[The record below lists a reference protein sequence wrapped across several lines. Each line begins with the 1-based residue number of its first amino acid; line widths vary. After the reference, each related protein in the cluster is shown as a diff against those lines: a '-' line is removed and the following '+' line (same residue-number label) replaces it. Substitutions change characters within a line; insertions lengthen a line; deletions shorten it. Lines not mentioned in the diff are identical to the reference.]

1 MKKKL
6 NKILIIENEPATR
19 QILSDKL
26 KLENFLTS
34 ESSNGLDG
42 LEKALTEHPDLIIL
56 DLFMP
61 KMNGMEVLKNLH
73 ADDWGKLVP
82 IIILTNQNDDPHILE
97 AIKDKNCEYLLKTS
111 HNLTSIVK
119 KIKLK
124 LK

>member
-19 QILSDKL
+19 RILSDKL
-26 KLENFLTS
+26 KLENFLIS

-61 KMNGMEVLKNLH
+61 KMKGMEVLKNLH

-111 HNLTSIVK
+111 HNLASIVK
-119 KIKLK
+119 KIKHK

>member
-19 QILSDKL
+19 RILSDKL

-97 AIKDKNCEYLLKTS
+97 AIKDKNCEYLLKTN
-111 HNLTSIVK
+111 HNLASIIK
-119 KIKLK
+119 KIKFK

>member
-19 QILSDKL
+19 RILSDKL

-34 ESSNGLDG
+34 EASNGLDG

-97 AIKDKNCEYLLKTS
+97 AIKDKNCEYLLKTN
-111 HNLTSIVK
+111 HNLASIIK
-119 KIKLK
+119 KIKFK